1 MSEMISDLFTLSR
14 EELTPPVFHTA
25 ARQLEADE
33 IRLLEVSGCSSSD
46 WTRVVITDRTALD
59 RIRSSDF
66 EGDVRIDL
74 PEGAFDTA
82 FGRRESL
89 ISHVLLRDVSVCG
102 SACLTG
108 TALIAGY
115 RIHEGV
121 LIEDAG
127 SILFHPGTSFGSGTR
142 LDLGLETGERSAGSF
157 PCITAELAS
166 LLSEGVAR
174 EELLPLYCSLLDS
187 FTSSLSGRKQ
197 GDICRGTCI
206 RAVPVIEDTWI
217 GESAILD
224 NCLAVRNSTLL
235 GGSEDGVR
243 ISDGALVR
251 NSILQWASR
260 VDSMAVVED
269 SVVCEAAVVER
280 QGRLRASVLG
290 PDSVLSDGEM
300 TACLAGPLTAMH
312 HESLL
317 IAVRWPGGRGNVGY
331 GANIGSN
338 HTSRMPDQEMLCG
351 EGIFFGLGCSVK
363 FPADFSYA
371 PYSIFATGVT
381 TLPQKIVFPFSL
393 ICAPQSGPDEVPDAW
408 NQIIPGWVLS
418 DNLFAVLRSEVK
430 YSARKKARRTSIDC
444 RILRTDTISL
454 MVAARG
460 LLGGVSGDAIH
471 TDADIPG
478 LGKNFLTDIHRRE
491 AIETYGRFIRYWAL
505 CRLLERVERDI
516 SPGAPAGLPPCDDDG
531 DWTYAR
537 EILSGEFE
545 DVSVPELFGMLPYLA
560 EAQLESLRMSRKKDE
575 TRGIRIIPDYDRI
588 HRSLDEDAVVLEM
601 TERLTGIIS
610 RTHRALESFHGS

>member
-1 MSEMISDLFTLSR
+1 MSEMIGDLFTLSR
-14 EELTPPVFHTA
+14 EELTPPVFRTA

-59 RIRSSDF
+59 RISSSDF

-82 FGRRESL
+82 VGRRESL
-89 ISHVLLRDVSVCG
+89 ISHVRLRDVSVCG
-102 SACLTG
+102 NACLTG

-121 LIEDAG
+121 LIEDTG
-127 SILFHPGTSFGSGTR
+127 RVIFRPGTFFGSGTR

-157 PCITAELAS
+157 PCLTVELAF
-166 LLSEGVAR
+166 LLSEGATR

-187 FTSSLSGRKQ
+187 FTSSLAGRKQ

-206 RAVPVIEDTWI
+206 RAVPVIEDSWI
-217 GESAILD
+217 GEQALLD
-224 NCLAVRNSTLL
+224 NCLSVRNSTLL
-235 GGSEDGVR
+235 GERDGGVR
-243 ISDGALVR
+243 VSDGALVR
-251 NSILQWASR
+251 SSILQWASR

-280 QGRLRASVLG
+280 QGRLRASLLG

-300 TACLAGPLTAMH
+300 TACLSGPLTAMH
-312 HESLL
+312 HQSLL
-317 IAVRWPGGRGNVGY
+317 IAARWPGGRGNIGY

-338 HTSRMPDQEMLCG
+338 HTSRMPDQEILCG

-363 FPADFSYA
+363 FPADLSHA
-371 PYSIFATGVT
+371 PYCIFATGVT

-393 ICAPQSGPDEVPDAW
+393 VCAPQSGPDEVPDAW

-418 DNLFAVLRSEVK
+418 DNLYALLRSEGK
-430 YSARKKARRTSIDC
+430 YSARKKARRTDLDC
-444 RILRTDTISL
+444 RVLRADTVEL
-454 MVAARG
+454 MVASRE
-460 LLGGVSGDAIH
+460 LLSDVSGDAIH

-478 LGKNFLTDIHRRE
+478 LGKNFLTDSHRLE

-505 CRLLERVERDI
+505 CRLLERVERDT
-516 SPGAPAGLPPCDDDG
+516 SPVASAGLPSPDDDR

-537 EILSGEFE
+537 EILTGEFE

-588 HRSLDEDAVVLEM
+588 HQSLDEDAVIQEM
-601 TERLTGIIS
+601 TETFTGIIS
-610 RTHRALESFHGS
+610 RTHSALEGFCGS